1 MKAEETAVIT
11 GLTNKAALRRGLRV
25 GAASVAMLV
34 LVGCLGSSNN
44 DIAGTDGR
52 TNPNENPN
60 LKYDV
65 SITRTTYGVPHIRAK
80 DYGSLG
86 YGQGY
91 AFAQDNLCVFL
102 EDLLTIR
109 GERSRFFGPLKKKA
123 PMELPAMPGSVPAT
137 KPFPISRMW
146 WPVMPMA

>member
-1 MKAEETAVIT
+1 MIT
-11 GLTNKAALRRGLRV
+11 VLKNKAALRRGCLGLAGGV
-25 GAASVAMLV
+25 AALLLA
-34 LVGCLGSSNN
+34 GCLGSSE
-44 DIAGTDGR
+44 DVAQSGTDSR
-52 TNPNENPN
+52 TNTSETAG

-109 GERSRFFGPLKKKA
+109 GERSRF
-123 PMELPAMPGSVPAT
+123 
-137 KPFPISRMW
+137 
-146 WPVMPMA
+146 WP